1 MRSRLSIRVVFR
13 DQTSRRDSAGFAD
26 QLADAIATGLETS
39 GLPVRV
45 IRPGDTPAFEPNFQL
60 IGDVLDHHRT
70 EVPTSVPK
78 DSTYRAGEQDIP
90 NEVWNLAN
98 RDYESA
104 SLALQTDQVSLQGT
118 IGKGKKKDIEDATDK
133 VTADEKKVRDAHAKL
148 DSIPKTLPSDII
160 KPYTYT
166 EKTVD
171 LSAGVQLQYRI
182 NDSLGNSVEP
192 SHPVSKEN
200 GEKFTILENVKPED
214 TSGVKESGT
223 VPDDLQFLTDVE
235 NGVRDDLT
243 KAVRESAAGL
253 PAKVYAQAQKQAA
266 DGDNDGAAESYIL
279 FLNSTPPTDTPE
291 RQTAQ
296 KFLINQFN
304 IQGVGASSL

>member
-1 MRSRLSIRVVFR
+1 VVFR

-45 IRPGDTPAFEPNFQL
+45 IRPGDTPQLEPNFQL

-78 DSTYRAGEQDIP
+78 DSTYRAGEQDVP
-90 NEVWNLAN
+90 NEAWNQAN
-98 RDYESA
+98 RDYEAANLTLQSDQA
-104 SLALQTDQVSLQGT
+104 ALQGVV
-118 IGKGKKKDIEDATDK
+118 GKGKKKDIEDATDK
-133 VTADEKKVRDAHAKL
+133 VTIDQKRVREAHAKL
-148 DSIPKTLPSDII
+148 DSIPKTLPADII

-166 EKTVD
+166 EKTID

-182 NDSLGNSVEP
+182 NDSLGNSVEA
-192 SHPVSKEN
+192 SHPVSKQN
-200 GEKFTILENVKPED
+200 SQKFTTLENVKPED
-214 TSGVKESGT
+214 TSGVKASGT

-243 KAVRESAAGL
+243 KAVRGSVSGL
-253 PAKVYAQAQKQAA
+253 PAKVYAQAQKQVQ

-279 FLNSTPPTDTPE
+279 FLNSTPAGDSPE

-296 KFLINQFN
+296 KFLATQYN
-304 IQGVGASSL
+304 IQPAAPVVTTTASN